1 MLRQQFGGGLLDALL
16 KVCHVSTH
24 WEDLTPQ
31 KSPPNLLLFLLNLW
45 AKHKKRK
52 KMQPNT
58 IVESILFEVA
68 TDFNSVSATCG
79 VTSSSWFAWN

>member
-52 KMQPNT
+52 KM
-58 IVESILFEVA
+58 
-68 TDFNSVSATCG
+68 
-79 VTSSSWFAWN
+79 